1 MNFKKNPFYI
11 LKIACTAGRRDI
23 VSAAEEMSFISDS
36 ETCADA
42 QNELINANKRLG
54 AELDWFIDLSKAES
68 QSIIEC
74 IDNDE
79 PISTD
84 GLSALSRLNA
94 TLYNFS
100 LVKETDPFELGYA
113 LLDIDEQFSSIES
126 FELAEQINDN
136 RKLAGIALVQ
146 ENDVLSELN
155 RKRDGIRQLI
165 SEKLDVL
172 DEESYIELVTMLAE
186 KCIAQEDY
194 DDGVILSDIIDQ
206 YELKLQSKIEAL
218 SSEIY
223 NHIERIKK
231 LSESTGIEANL
242 TGLLRRIKQW
252 DTLVQPLQLKSQ
264 ASGLPH
270 ENSEKLGFALRDL
283 AIYLHNE
290 KGMTNEALKFVE
302 EMQDVF
308 AEIGT
313 LSDLFESDSD
323 ILSDLL
329 QGEKDANEV
338 LAELEAINKMSE
350 SLKTYATSS
359 SVDNYIDKV
368 RKLNARLK
376 SLNLDSETKTKVRE
390 NLCLMARG
398 TAIELHNSKHQTLY
412 ALNIAKAL
420 VSEFGDLSSLSSK
433 LTQDSVTLNQQLLLS
448 NRGNTYAP
456 SSSSSSKRNPGCL
469 ITIIIAIV
477 VAVIIAIASS
487 SGSGSSSSSSSS
499 PSYSSS
505 SSSSSSSPS
514 SSAPS
519 SSTSTEVRFSSNAT
533 SGDKVYAD
541 IVSIF
546 PEIGIYTE
554 GSTNYSYFVC
564 SCKTSSGSTV
574 WVYMTTSEYKSN
586 FDSSASTSIFTEYAE
601 EVTYSSAKRIH
612 GTAKRA
618 ESVMSGL
625 SVDTGSMLIDFS
637 SLK

>member
-1 MNFKKNPFYI
+1 M
-11 LKIACTAGRRDI
+11 
-23 VSAAEEMSFISDS
+23 
-36 ETCADA
+36 
-42 QNELINANKRLG
+42 
-54 AELDWFIDLSKAES
+54 
-68 QSIIEC
+68 
-74 IDNDE
+74 
-79 PISTD
+79 
-84 GLSALSRLNA
+84 
-94 TLYNFS
+94 
-100 LVKETDPFELGYA
+100 VKETDPFELGYA

-223 NHIERIKK
+223 NHIEKIKK

-242 TGLLRRIKQW
+242 TGLLRRVKQW

-323 ILSDLL
+323 TLSDLL

-350 SLKTYATSS
+350 SLKAYATSS

-477 VAVIIAIASS
+477 VID
-487 SGSGSSSSSSSS
+487 
-499 PSYSSS
+499 
-505 SSSSSSSPS
+505 
-514 SSAPS
+514 
-519 SSTSTEVRFSSNAT
+519 E
-533 SGDKVYAD
+533 
-541 IVSIF
+541 
-546 PEIGIYTE
+546 
-554 GSTNYSYFVC
+554 
-564 SCKTSSGSTV
+564 
-574 WVYMTTSEYKSN
+574 KS
-586 FDSSASTSIFTEYAE
+586 
-601 EVTYSSAKRIH
+601 
-612 GTAKRA
+612 
-618 ESVMSGL
+618 
-625 SVDTGSMLIDFS
+625 
-637 SLK
+637 

>member
-1 MNFKKNPFYI
+1 M
-11 LKIACTAGRRDI
+11 
-23 VSAAEEMSFISDS
+23 
-36 ETCADA
+36 
-42 QNELINANKRLG
+42 
-54 AELDWFIDLSKAES
+54 
-68 QSIIEC
+68 
-74 IDNDE
+74 
-79 PISTD
+79 
-84 GLSALSRLNA
+84 
-94 TLYNFS
+94 
-100 LVKETDPFELGYA
+100 VKETDPFELGYA

-223 NHIERIKK
+223 NHIEKIKK

-242 TGLLRRIKQW
+242 TGLLRRVKQW

-323 ILSDLL
+323 TLSDLL

-477 VAVIIAIASS
+477 VID
-487 SGSGSSSSSSSS
+487 
-499 PSYSSS
+499 
-505 SSSSSSSPS
+505 
-514 SSAPS
+514 
-519 SSTSTEVRFSSNAT
+519 E
-533 SGDKVYAD
+533 
-541 IVSIF
+541 
-546 PEIGIYTE
+546 
-554 GSTNYSYFVC
+554 
-564 SCKTSSGSTV
+564 
-574 WVYMTTSEYKSN
+574 KS
-586 FDSSASTSIFTEYAE
+586 
-601 EVTYSSAKRIH
+601 
-612 GTAKRA
+612 
-618 ESVMSGL
+618 
-625 SVDTGSMLIDFS
+625 
-637 SLK
+637 